1 MSLSDEGDSVL
12 RQWEQMHRP
21 PDSIPTSG
29 PRHPPPHHVEHHQ
42 VPPQQQVPEVPGG
55 GGSRLAGAL
64 MAPAAAAAAAVRE
77 PPQHHQR
84 SGSRAGLIVAPGG
97 ATGSFRGSG
106 SRRHSVVASSRDAVT
121 TFPLRADG
129 SGGAVSPLA
138 AVAAL
143 EAAAANSNSNNN
155 NNLPPHLLHSP
166 PRNPHHRGVSFSKA
180 AKKRKLSDHWGT
192 PSTSKHIFLPYTH
205 LRHVSPFSALE
216 GTNI

>member
-29 PRHPPPHHVEHHQ
+29 PRHPPPQHHVEHQ
-42 VPPQQQVPEVPGG
+42 VPPQQVPEVPGG

-77 PPQHHQR
+77 PQHHQR

-143 EAAAANSNSNNN
+143 EAAAANNNNSNN

-192 PSTSKHIFLPYTH
+192 PSTSKHSFFALHPFAPCFPFLRP
-205 LRHVSPFSALE
+205 
-216 GTNI
+216 